1 MKKKTILALSV
12 LLYIAVSICT
22 TVLADQTDE
31 QDDDNVVVIQSPGGT
46 DMENYFTYEVNNDGT
61 NTCTITAYTG
71 EFYSNI
77 IPGTLKGYEVTRIG
91 DRAFKNINKITGG
104 LTLPST
110 LIAIGDEAFSGC
122 TLITSITL
130 SSTTKTIGNKAFEGC
145 TAIMKINLEN
155 VETIGNEAF
164 KGCSAMTGISSITFS
179 NKIHSIGSRAFAGC
193 AVPQIEFTS
202 ATAPQV
208 NNDTFQDYEGKVII
222 PQQDSSYMGQ
232 AWVGAYVKGVAV
244 IGDLDGNGV
253 VDANDASLVL
263 ERYKSESATRREIQ
277 IADIDRNGLLD
288 ANDASLILEIYK
300 TND

>member
-1 MKKKTILALSV
+1 MKKRTILALSV
-12 LLYIAVSICT
+12 MLFVVVSIYT
-22 TVLADQTDE
+22 TVRADQTEE
-31 QDDDNVVVIQSPGGT
+31 QEDDNIVFIQAPNST
-46 DMENYFTYEVNNDGT
+46 DMEKYYTYEINNDGPK
-61 NTCTITAYTG
+61 TCTITAYTG

-77 IPGTLKGYEVTRIG
+77 IPETLKEYTVTRIG
-91 DRAFKNINKITGG
+91 ARAFKNVNKITGG
-104 LTLPST
+104 LTLPSS
-110 LIAIGDEAFSGC
+110 LISIGDEAFSGC

-145 TAIMKINLEN
+145 TAIMKINVEN
-155 VETIGNEAF
+155 VESIGNEAF
-164 KGCSAMTGISSITFS
+164 KGCSGIKGISSFTFS
-179 NKIHSIGSRAFAGC
+179 DKIHSIGSRAFAGC

-222 PQQDSSYMGQ
+222 PQQDSEYMGQ
-232 AWVGAYVKGVAV
+232 AWVGAYVKGVNK

-263 ERYKSESATRREIQ
+263 ERYKNESATKREIQ

-288 ANDASLILEIYK
+288 ANDASLILEIFK
-300 TND
+300 TNA